1 MIQIYKADNS
11 NYDMN
16 GDSVINPTKCIL
28 EADITGNWS
37 VSMTHPLDDKAEL
50 ITENAV
56 ICADTFISKNQL
68 FRIYD
73 IEKDDSSITCSA
85 YPIFFDS
92 KNDCFLFD
100 VRPTDKNGQEALNIM
115 LSQND
120 KYSAES
126 DITQHN
132 TSYFIQKNFMEA
144 LNGND

>member
-1 MIQIYKADNS
+1 MIQIYKTDNS

-28 EADITGNWS
+28 EADITGNWG

-56 ICADTFISKNQL
+56 ICSDTFIDKNQL

-92 KNDCFLFD
+92 KNRLF
-100 VRPTDKNGQEALNIM
+100 
-115 LSQND
+115 
-120 KYSAES
+120 
-126 DITQHN
+126 
-132 TSYFIQKNFMEA
+132 FI
-144 LNGND
+144 